1 MMSFQSR
8 IESAWLRGEHAE
20 VPPVSVADAEI
31 IPCLEELRAFRL
43 RAALDAARRCVALA
57 ETEPERLSG
66 EIWTRVPRI
75 GLALS
80 RSQWLKL
87 AAELE
92 ALAPEARERDLALV
106 WAAIAY
112 TNGKRADAARACIDR
127 VREDL
132 TGARMIAE
140 AAVLVAEAKPREAR
154 ELYARLRSLGWATA
168 GTLTTEM
175 LLAGWVMARGSREER
190 PDAKQVFA
198 TAYELRGQI
207 MGRSTHSW
215 VPTAWGLMRW
225 LTYVPAVL
233 WAVGIC
239 FQVWGSALAAAVLS
253 IPFLWLNFHV
263 ILLRKSRLMIA
274 GITVILATLFVVA
287 WAAWH

>member
-1 MMSFQSR
+1 MSFQTR
-8 IESAWLRGEHAE
+8 LESVWLRGEHDDA
-20 VPPVSVADAEI
+20 VPASAADAEI
-31 IPCLEELRAFRL
+31 ITCLEELRAYRL
-43 RAALDAARRCVALA
+43 RAALDSARRCVALA
-57 ETEPERLSG
+57 ETQPERLSG
-66 EIWTRVPRI
+66 EIWAGVSRI

-80 RSQWLKL
+80 RSQWRQL

-106 WAAIAY
+106 WAAIAF
-112 TNGKRADAARACIDR
+112 TNGKRTDAARACIDR
-127 VREDL
+127 VQEDL

-140 AAVLVAEAKPREAR
+140 AAVLAAEAKPREAR

-175 LLAGWVMARGSREER
+175 LLAGWVMARGSREEQ

-198 TAYELRGQI
+198 TAYELRGRI
-207 MGRSTHSW
+207 MGRPTYGW
-215 VPTAWGLMRW
+215 VPTAWGQIRW

-287 WAAWH
+287 WAVWR